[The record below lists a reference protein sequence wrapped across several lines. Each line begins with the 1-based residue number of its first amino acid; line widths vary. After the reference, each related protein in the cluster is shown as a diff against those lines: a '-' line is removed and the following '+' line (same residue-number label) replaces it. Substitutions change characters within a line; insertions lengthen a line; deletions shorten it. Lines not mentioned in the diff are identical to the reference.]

1 MDEKVAVKSGYYFEI
16 FSKSEIP
23 TTLKKS
29 NKKVSLNNKVYDL
42 YKGTSLED
50 ERKIDT
56 LFGNRMGYD
65 IDEHIVKENEN
76 QDEFE

>member
-29 NKKVSLNNKVYDL
+29 NKKVSLNNKV
-42 YKGTSLED
+42 
-50 ERKIDT
+50 
-56 LFGNRMGYD
+56 
-65 IDEHIVKENEN
+65 
-76 QDEFE
+76 